1 MKKVILCCL
10 LLLPFTS
17 HLKAEDTE
25 TVNFYDEQGQL
36 IVSYELPVGSYFE
49 VPSIKKDGYNFIG
62 FNTQANGNGEYLI
75 TYKVWESKNY
85 YAIYEI
91 INYNVEYYVQGKLFY
106 KTTVPYQNNAPNI
119 IAPEVDGLEFTGW
132 SGLSNIQCDTQINAS
147 FQEKINVVEVEE
159 KPSIQETTEMKLVN
173 ADEDSELIDEVV
185 VDNKN
190 YIEKENMIMNKVVNK
205 NTNYAPYVF
214 LFIAVFF
221 ISLKIIKKTTEQS
234 R

>member
-1 MKKVILCCL
+1 MKKVIICCL

-17 HLKAEDTE
+17 HLRAEDTE

-62 FNTQANGNGEYLI
+62 FNTQANGSGEYLI

-85 YAIYEI
+85 YAIYEV

-106 KTTVPYQNNAPNI
+106 KTTVPYQSDAPNI
-119 IAPEVDGLEFTGW
+119 NAPEVDGLEFIGW

-147 FQEKINVVEVEE
+147 FQEKTNVVEVEE
-159 KPSIQETTEMKLVN
+159 KPSIQETTEMKLIKL
-173 ADEDSELIDEVV
+173 DEESELIDEVV
-185 VDNKN
+185 VDNEN
-190 YIEKENMIMNKVVNK
+190 YKEKENTIMNKVVNE
-205 NTNYAPYVF
+205 NTNYVPYVF
-214 LFIAVFF
+214 LFIAVFL
-221 ISLKIIKKTTEQS
+221 ISLKIIKKSTEQT